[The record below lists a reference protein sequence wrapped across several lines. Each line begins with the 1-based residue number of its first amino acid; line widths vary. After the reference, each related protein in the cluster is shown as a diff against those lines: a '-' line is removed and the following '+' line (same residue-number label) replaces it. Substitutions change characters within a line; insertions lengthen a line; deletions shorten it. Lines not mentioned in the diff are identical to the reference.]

1 MTSRDVT
8 SGDVTRRDGAP
19 SAHDSPE
26 IVHVVDFGHNRRME
40 SDGTDVLPK
49 PNELLALD
57 GVTTELF
64 DTLRRWF
71 GVPESISLNLESI
84 DSAVT
89 ELGDPMLVM
98 AMAMRKLQALNL
110 LSTPGV
116 RTTTDIV
123 ITIVQDLDRALVQAP
138 NMRLNLAAASTDWDA
153 AFVAIEADVP
163 LSHEGP
169 SPSPEVD
176 DEDLEASRFQEL
188 HASLHAA
195 VYAVMAASEGEIRYF
210 I

>member
-1 MTSRDVT
+1 MDS
-8 SGDVTRRDGAP
+8 DGA
-19 SAHDSPE
+19 E
-26 IVHVVDFGHNRRME
+26 
-40 SDGTDVLPK
+40 VLPK

-71 GVPESISLNLESI
+71 GVPKSITLNLESI
-84 DSAVT
+84 DSAVA
-89 ELGDPMLVM
+89 EMGDPMLVM

-110 LSTPGV
+110 LATPGV

-138 NMRLNLAAASTDWDA
+138 NMRLNVAAAATDWDA
-153 AFVAIEADVP
+153 AFEAIESDLPQVID
-163 LSHEGP
+163 GP
-169 SPSPEVD
+169 SLAPDID

-195 VYAVMAASEGEIRYF
+195 VYAVMAASDGEIRYF

>member
-1 MTSRDVT
+1 MTTGVSCRLSSGSEPDTGKLRHNRDMD
-8 SGDVTRRDGAP
+8 SDGA
-19 SAHDSPE
+19 E
-26 IVHVVDFGHNRRME
+26 
-40 SDGTDVLPK
+40 VLPK

-71 GVPESISLNLESI
+71 GVPKSITLNLESI
-84 DSAVT
+84 DSAVA
-89 ELGDPMLVM
+89 EMGDPMLVM

-110 LSTPGV
+110 LATPGV

-138 NMRLNLAAASTDWDA
+138 NMRLNVAAAATDWDA
-153 AFVAIEADVP
+153 AFEAIESDLPQVID
-163 LSHEGP
+163 GP
-169 SPSPEVD
+169 SLAPDID

-195 VYAVMAASEGEIRYF
+195 VYAVMAASDGEIRYF